1 MANEYVYVT
10 GQNGEIYE
18 VRPTDALLD
27 FLQRLAEREDFER
40 EIDEQTLS
48 CTEATRD

>member
-10 GQNGEIYE
+10 GQDGEIYE

-27 FLQRLAEREDFER
+27 FLQRLAERENFER
-40 EIDEQTLS
+40 EIDEQKLS
-48 CTEATRD
+48 RIEVVRD